1 MQVDERWLGSV
12 TPLMVGRSGY
22 ERTGINYNF
31 FLSSNDISSA
41 AESMLAK
48 EYHLEN
54 IDALD
59 VTEGFLI
66 TYHYAHFEQ
75 PDRVAHRVLLPRD
88 KPELPTISAIYQGA
102 DWHERECN
110 DFHGII
116 FSGHPNLIPLL
127 LDPETPN
134 GVLLKN
140 DKSRKPLRDLIDP
153 GKVLFKIDDFSLFDE
168 EVEKQP
174 EQNDT

>member
-12 TPLMVGRSGY
+12 MPLMVGKSGY

-31 FLSSNDISSA
+31 FLSPDDILTA
-41 AESMLAK
+41 AETMLAK
-48 EYHLEN
+48 GYHLES

-59 VTEGFLI
+59 VNEGFLI
-66 TYHYAHFEQ
+66 TYHYSHFDQ
-75 PDRVAHRVLLPRD
+75 SGRMVHRVLVSKD
-88 KPELPTISAIYQGA
+88 EPELPTISDIYQGA

-110 DFHGII
+110 DFHGVI

-134 GVLLKN
+134 GVLLKD
-140 DKSRKPLRDLIDP
+140 DKTRKSLRDLIDP
-153 GKVLFKIDDFSLFDE
+153 GKVVFKADDFTLFDE
-168 EVEKQP
+168 AVE
-174 EQNDT
+174 EEEAETS